1 MLYKKIRQSLRLKL
15 ILASVAV
22 EVIML
27 TLLLGNSL
35 RIINNTIQ
43 EQTALYVESINPL
56 LVVSLSEYVFT
67 RDYATLIVVLD
78 KLVKAPMSSFTY
90 IAVFDDQNQVYA
102 RTGRIPDS
110 LQTLYESR
118 KSRLDS
124 SILHESTPLF
134 LADQNVGKVY
144 YGLDISAFITSRENI
159 LQQGVLIAV
168 VEILLTALLLSLVGY
183 YLTRHLYELLTGIR
197 KVTQGQYDKDISIA
211 SEDEVGQLA
220 AGYNMMIQAVRD
232 RVDALTDEKQRL
244 QITLESIADAVITT
258 NKSGKIDYINPVAE
272 TLTCWSNRDGVG
284 VPLSTVYKIHNG
296 GTGKAIEN
304 HVEECLHNSAVL
316 HSGPHAILVT
326 REGTELAIED
336 TVAPIQDH
344 NKETIGVI
352 LVFRDITER
361 IARKKELLQHRYNLE
376 KLVSRR
382 TQELETINDELES
395 FSYSVSHDLRAP
407 LRSIDGFSRAL
418 QEDCTDQINEQ
429 GKDFLSR
436 IRNSVQRMGALIDD
450 LLMLSRT
457 TRRAFTPV
465 MVNISELA
473 EKIMGQLHVSKPERE
488 VEVEIKSGLEMYADP
503 GLIETVLENLL
514 GNAWKYTGKQEHAR
528 IELGQIVQ
536 NGEVAIYVRDNGVGF
551 DMRYVGKLFGA
562 FQRLHST
569 DEFPGTG
576 IGLATVERII
586 NRHGGRVW
594 VESAVNKGATFYFY
608 LPEHAPEAVQSFIDK
623 R

>member
-1 MLYKKIRQSLRLKL
+1 
-15 ILASVAV
+15 
-22 EVIML
+22 ML

-56 LVVSLSEYVFT
+56 LAVSLSEYVFT
-67 RDYATLIVVLD
+67 RDYASLIVVLD

-90 IAVFDDQNQVYA
+90 IAVFDDQDKPYA
-102 RTGRIPDS
+102 RTGNTPDS
-110 LQTLYESR
+110 LQLVYQGE
-118 KSRLDS
+118 KSRIDK

-134 LADQNVGKVY
+134 LADQNVGRVY
-144 YGLDISAFITSRENI
+144 YGLDISAFITSKENI

-168 VEILLTALLLSLVGY
+168 IEILLTVLLLSFIGY

-197 KVTQGQYDKDISIA
+197 KVTQGQYDKDILIA

-220 AGYNMMIQAVRD
+220 AGYNMMTQAVRD

-258 NKSGKIDYINPVAE
+258 NNAGKIDYINPVAE
-272 TLTCWSNRDGVG
+272 TLTGWARHDGVG
-284 VPLSTVYKIHNG
+284 VQLSTVYKIRDG
-296 GTGKAIEN
+296 DTGKAIEN
-304 HVEECLHNSAVL
+304 HVVECLNNSTVL

-326 REGTELAIED
+326 REGTELTIED

-344 NKETIGVI
+344 NKDTIGVI

-382 TQELETINDELES
+382 TQELETINNELES

-418 QEDCTDQINEQ
+418 QEDCEDQVNDQ
-429 GKDFLSR
+429 GKDFLRR

-457 TRRAFTPV
+457 TRRTFTPV

-473 EKIMGQLHVSKPERE
+473 KKITGQLQAGKPDRD
-488 VEVEIKSGLEMYADP
+488 VEVKIQAGLELYADP

-514 GNAWKYTGKQEHAR
+514 GNAWKYTGKQEHAH
-528 IELGQIVQ
+528 IEMGQIEQ
-536 NGEVAIYVRDNGVGF
+536 DDEVVIYVRDNGVGF
-551 DMRYVGKLFGA
+551 DMRYAGKLFGA

-586 NRHGGRVW
+586 NRHGGRIW
-594 VESAVNKGATFYFY
+594 VEAAVNEGATFYFI
-608 LPEHAPEAVQSFIDK
+608 LPEHESKVVEEY

>member
-1 MLYKKIRQSLRLKL
+1 M
-15 ILASVAV
+15 AV
-22 EVIML
+22 EVVML
-27 TLLLGNSL
+27 SLLLGNSL

-43 EQTALYVESINPL
+43 EQTTLYVESINPL

-67 RDYATLIVVLD
+67 RDYASLIVVLD

-90 IAVFDDQNQVYA
+90 IAVYDDQHNAYA
-102 RTGRIPDS
+102 KTIGTPG
-110 LQTLYESR
+110 TLKTVSQGEE
-118 KSRLDS
+118 SRLDS
-124 SILHESTPLF
+124 NILHESTSLY
-134 LADQNVGKVY
+134 LADLNVGKVY

-168 VEILLTALLLSLVGY
+168 LEILLTALLLSLVGY

-197 KVTQGQYDKDISIA
+197 KVTHGQYDKDISIA

-220 AGYNMMIQAVRD
+220 AGYNMMTQAVRD

-258 NKSGKIDYINPVAE
+258 NKSGEIDYINPVAE
-272 TLTCWSNRDGVG
+272 ALTGWNHLDGVG
-284 VPLSTVYKIHNG
+284 VPLSTVYKVHDED
-296 GTGKAIEN
+296 TGKAIEN
-304 HVEECLHNSAVL
+304 HVVECLRNSAVL
-316 HSGPHAILVT
+316 HSGPRAILVT
-326 REGTELAIED
+326 REGIELAIED

-344 NKETIGVI
+344 NKDTIGVI

-376 KLVSRR
+376 KLVSKR

-395 FSYSVSHDLRAP
+395 FSYSVSHDLRSP

-418 QEDCTDQINEQ
+418 QEDCEDQINDQ
-429 GKDFLSR
+429 GMDFLRR

-457 TRRAFTPV
+457 TRRDFTPE

-473 EKIMGQLHVSKPERE
+473 EKISGQLRISKPERK
-488 VEVEIKSGLEMYADP
+488 VELVIQAGLEVYADP
-503 GLIETVLENLL
+503 GLIETVMENLL
-514 GNAWKYTGKQEHAR
+514 GNAWKYTGKQAHAC
-528 IELGQIVQ
+528 IELGQIV
-536 NGEVAIYVRDNGVGF
+536 NEDEAAIYVRDNGVGF
-551 DMRYVGKLFGA
+551 DMHYASKLFGA

-586 NRHGGRVW
+586 NRHGGRIW
-594 VESAVNKGATFYFY
+594 VEAAVNKGATFYFS
-608 LPEHAPEAVQSFIDK
+608 LPEHGSEEV

>member
-1 MLYKKIRQSLRLKL
+1 MLS
-15 ILASVAV
+15 
-22 EVIML
+22 
-27 TLLLGNSL
+27 LLLGNSL
-35 RIINNTIQ
+35 RLINNTIQ

-56 LVVSLSEYVFT
+56 LIVSLSEYVFT
-67 RDYATLIVVLD
+67 RDFASLIVVLD

-90 IAVFDDQNQVYA
+90 IAVFDDQHNAYA
-102 RTGRIPDS
+102 KTDGTPDK
-110 LQTLYESR
+110 LQIVGQGE

-124 SILHESTPLF
+124 NILHESTSLY

-159 LQQGVLIAV
+159 LKQGVLIAV
-168 VEILLTALLLSLVGY
+168 LEILLTALLLSLVGY

-197 KVTQGQYDKDISIA
+197 KVAHGQYDKDISIA
-211 SEDEVGQLA
+211 SEDEIGQLA
-220 AGYNMMIQAVRD
+220 AGYNMMTQAVRD

-258 NKSGKIDYINPVAE
+258 NKSGEIDYINPVAE
-272 TLTCWSNRDGVG
+272 ALTGWNNRDGAG
-284 VPLSTVYKIHNG
+284 VPLSTVYKIHDQD
-296 GTGKAIEN
+296 TGKEIEN
-304 HVEECLHNSAVL
+304 HVVECLRNSAVL
-316 HSGPHAILVT
+316 HSGPRAILVT

-344 NKETIGVI
+344 NKDTIGVI

-361 IARKKELLQHRYNLE
+361 IARKKELLQHRHNLE

-382 TQELETINDELES
+382 TLELETINDELES

-418 QEDCTDQINEQ
+418 QEDCEEQISDH
-429 GKDFLSR
+429 GKDFLRR
-436 IRNSVQRMGALIDD
+436 IRNSVQRMGVLIDD

-457 TRRAFTPV
+457 TRRTFTPET
-465 MVNISELA
+465 VNISGLA
-473 EKIMGQLHVSKPERE
+473 EKITDQLRTRKPERK
-488 VEVEIKSGLEMYADP
+488 VELMIQPGLEVYADP

-514 GNAWKYTGKQEHAR
+514 GNAWKYTGKQAHAR

-536 NGEVAIYVRDNGVGF
+536 DGEPAIYVRDNGVGF
-551 DMRYVGKLFGA
+551 DMRYAGKLFGA

-586 NRHGGRVW
+586 NRHGGRIW
-594 VESAVNKGATFYFY
+594 VEAALNKGATFYFI
-608 LPEHAPEAVQSFIDK
+608 LPES
-623 R
+623 